1 MKKKLWF
8 VIIPLLLAII
18 ILVMYLASRSLI
30 EDPQKMIF
38 ASIWND
44 NYDIKNASLRV
55 QKARAGFIKGVE
67 ETGDGL
73 QLVEIQISEG
83 SDVGKFTTLI
93 AETYNNTDILMTV
106 GGTTDEATM
115 YASTYMNFFN
125 IPILIPFADGDLTS
139 ANVETDYSIR
149 MTPVS
154 QNYVDF
160 IDKIYS
166 KNIFDY
172 INTYLFE
179 NKAVPRISADVAV
192 FFADNF
198 NGHESTVK
206 ITQKIM
212 DNGFNVE
219 AYVPFE
225 KDMLLPRVQAAW
237 SKIPE
242 AMSSLKSVLIVG
254 EDLDELPSLV
264 DVWHLWAD
272 RGLYPIFVLI
282 GYAPNQME
290 AELASASNVFVIQQA
305 LDMYNCPSEIVNR
318 SEAMGYA
325 AGTIL
330 TNALKK
336 ASNNMMSNNRSFLSG
351 VSKLFMN
358 EDQRKSAH
366 QDYLKTYRLNVRTAL
381 LDMDKDIPCY
391 GYVNFNSDVGN
402 RIELELV
409 HYSDVDQY
417 TRVDT
422 SVIFNR
428 VVNDIRE
435 EYGVTDR

>member
-179 NKAVPRISADVAV
+179 NKAVPKISADVAV

-225 KDMLLPRVQAAW
+225 KDMLLPRVQSAW
-237 SKIPE
+237 SKSPE

-381 LDMDKDIPCY
+381 LDMDEDIPCY
-391 GYVNFNSDVGN
+391 GYVNFNSDVEN

>member
-179 NKAVPRISADVAV
+179 NKAVPKISADVAV

-225 KDMLLPRVQAAW
+225 KDMLLPRVQSAW
-237 SKIPE
+237 SKSPE

-381 LDMDKDIPCY
+381 LDMDEDIPCY

>member
-179 NKAVPRISADVAV
+179 NKAVPKISADVAV

-225 KDMLLPRVQAAW
+225 KDMLLPRVQSAW
-237 SKIPE
+237 SKSPE

>member
-125 IPILIPFADGDLTS
+125 IPILIPFADGNLTS

-179 NKAVPRISADVAV
+179 NKAVPKISADVAV

-225 KDMLLPRVQAAW
+225 KDMLLPRVQSAW
-237 SKIPE
+237 SKSPE

-381 LDMDKDIPCY
+381 LDMDEDIPCY

>member
-160 IDKIYS
+160 ID
-166 KNIFDY
+166 
-172 INTYLFE
+172 
-179 NKAVPRISADVAV
+179 V
-192 FFADNF
+192 
-198 NGHESTVK
+198 
-206 ITQKIM
+206 
-212 DNGFNVE
+212 
-219 AYVPFE
+219 
-225 KDMLLPRVQAAW
+225 
-237 SKIPE
+237 
-242 AMSSLKSVLIVG
+242 
-254 EDLDELPSLV
+254 
-264 DVWHLWAD
+264 
-272 RGLYPIFVLI
+272 
-282 GYAPNQME
+282 
-290 AELASASNVFVIQQA
+290 
-305 LDMYNCPSEIVNR
+305 
-318 SEAMGYA
+318 
-325 AGTIL
+325 
-330 TNALKK
+330 
-336 ASNNMMSNNRSFLSG
+336 
-351 VSKLFMN
+351 
-358 EDQRKSAH
+358 
-366 QDYLKTYRLNVRTAL
+366 
-381 LDMDKDIPCY
+381 
-391 GYVNFNSDVGN
+391 
-402 RIELELV
+402 
-409 HYSDVDQY
+409 
-417 TRVDT
+417 
-422 SVIFNR
+422 
-428 VVNDIRE
+428 
-435 EYGVTDR
+435 